1 MIDLGIWS
9 VKEPKKHQR
18 YKQYIAIYS
27 DIFSPKDDKYCEF
40 FIIEN
45 SIFHEIKTTAKGN
58 NWANH

>member
-27 DIFSPKDDKYCEF
+27 DIFKPKDDKYREF

-45 SIFHEIKTTAKGN
+45 
-58 NWANH
+58 